1 VSALAL
7 FDLDNTLLD
16 RASAFARWAK
26 RFIEENELPS
36 RSWSV
41 IEHADVDG
49 TRSRRLFFD
58 ELRAQFGI
66 TTGSE
71 DLIARYYVDYSA
83 CFTIESETVEALRLL
98 RSRGWKVAVVTNGP
112 RAQWR
117 KLEVTNLADEV
128 DSVCISEVVGAQK
141 PDTAIFREAART
153 CGLAL
158 DGWMVG
164 DSASA
169 DIAGGQ
175 RAGLRTI
182 WMARGREWNLTQ
194 DSPDAIVS
202 TIPEAVD
209 VILHSVHGPVLSA

>member
-1 VSALAL
+1 MSALAL

-16 RASAFARWAK
+16 RASAFARWSK
-26 RFIEENELPS
+26 RFIEENDLPS
-36 RSWSV
+36 RAWSV
-41 IEHADVDG
+41 IEHVDVDG

-71 DLIARYYVDYSA
+71 DLIARYYVDYPA

-98 RSRGWKVAVVTNGP
+98 RSRGWKGAVVTNGP

-128 DSVCISEVVGAQK
+128 DGVCISEVVGAQK

-182 WMARGREWNLTQ
+182 WMARDREWDLTQ
-194 DSPDAIVS
+194 DSPAAIVS

-209 VILHSVHGPVLSA
+209 VILQSVYGPALSA